1 MKYSDMSVTRM
12 KTSDT
17 SVLIRLVYNIFKFDR
32 LVWFENIY
40 ISSRDDTSLK

>member
-1 MKYSDMSVTRM
+1 MSVTRM
-12 KTSDT
+12 KT

-32 LVWFENIY
+32 LVWFENTY